1 MINPFKIN
9 YSALSDVKL
18 VDRVISGDNDA
29 IVYFFYERFSATF
42 QYHIYNVFSYYEDIQ
57 EPVDEFFLYMYED
70 NWRRLRTFDSS
81 KSSLS
86 TWISTVSLRFFIK
99 YKFNKID
106 SRDVVA
112 INDKWET
119 LKSDWVE
126 CQNEGVMM
134 DINNAITQIPGER
147 DRKIAERFFLDDA
160 APDKIAEEFSLDI
173 DYVYT
178 VKNRIIK
185 SLKQKLEDYSR
196 L

>member
-57 EPVDEFFLYMYED
+57 ELVDEFFLYMYED

-86 TWISTVSLRFFIK
+86 TWVSTVSLRFFIK

-126 CQNEGVMM
+126 SQNEGVMM
-134 DINNAITQIPGER
+134 DINNAIDKIASER
-147 DRKIAERFFLDDA
+147 DRNIAKRFFLEDA
-160 APDKIAEEFSLDI
+160 APEKIAEEFLLDI

-185 SLKQKLEDYSR
+185 DLKRKLKAYN
-196 L
+196 